1 MTIAE
6 FKAWLEGFEAA
17 MSGAPTPEQWAA
29 IKAKIATVRG
39 DGQPKVTYRL
49 PAGTPASPWREPNVF
64 YNDDRTVPLRAH

>member
-17 MSGAPTPEQWAA
+17 MSGAPTPEQWEA
-29 IKAKIATVRG
+29 IKAKVATLRSES
-39 DGQPKVTYRL
+39 QPKVTYRL
-49 PAGTPASPWREPNVF
+49 PGKPSSPWWEPNIA

>member
-17 MSGAPTPEQWAA
+17 MSGAPTPEQWEA
-29 IKAKIATVRG
+29 IKAKVAALRSEI
-39 DGQPKVTYRL
+39 QPKVTYRF
-49 PAGTPASPWREPNVF
+49 PGKPSSPWWEPNVS